1 MGQKNVELKELK
13 SSISKKM
20 NKLNETIGR
29 FLKTIEDLEK
39 IELDNA
45 LSDLPTDEREDYKS
59 TMEAFLN
66 SEELINII
74 NFSKKLESL

>member
-1 MGQKNVELKELK
+1 
-13 SSISKKM
+13 M

-45 LSDLPTDEREDYKS
+45 LSDLPTNEREDYKS

-66 SEELINII
+66 SDELINII